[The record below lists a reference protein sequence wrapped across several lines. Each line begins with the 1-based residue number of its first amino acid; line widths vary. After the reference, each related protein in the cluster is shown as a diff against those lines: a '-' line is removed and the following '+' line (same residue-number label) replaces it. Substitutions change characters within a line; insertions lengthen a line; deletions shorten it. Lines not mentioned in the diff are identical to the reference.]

1 MGNFIDLYL
10 LPNLLVVD
18 TGCVVSS
25 RHLRCRGKFRDK
37 VNSDRY
43 LISGPKTHVY
53 YNSYKRVLKMKNHI
67 LTPLAQL
74 KYFFD
79 KNNNNKLS
87 STQKINCAQ
96 QSDRRVHSLHCTKG
110 WVREGRLG
118 QLRRWEHGADRTYRT
133 WLNTCSRP
141 RVGDGGP

>member
-1 MGNFIDLYL
+1 MGNFIDFYL
-10 LPNLLVVD
+10 LTNPP
-18 TGCVVSS
+18 SS
-25 RHLRCRGKFRDK
+25 SYRLCSFQQGSETQREVKGLGK
-37 VNSDRY
+37 SDGHF
-43 LISGPKTHVY
+43 ISGSKTCVSW
-53 YNSYKRVLKMKNHI
+53 NSCKRMLKIKKYI

-110 WVREGRLG
+110 LDGRG
-118 QLRRWEHGADRTYRT
+118 RQGRPRQLR
-133 WLNTCSRP
+133 
-141 RVGDGGP
+141 